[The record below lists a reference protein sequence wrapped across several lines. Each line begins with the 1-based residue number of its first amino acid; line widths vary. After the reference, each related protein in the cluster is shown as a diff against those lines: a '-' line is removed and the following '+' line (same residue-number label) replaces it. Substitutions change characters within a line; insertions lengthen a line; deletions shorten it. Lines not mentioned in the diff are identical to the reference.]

1 MGNAVYGGIGRG
13 VMKFFHREEVVISKA
28 RVGDTLRELRR
39 FAYAR
44 NEVVEELKHLYSQA
58 VDAKTTEVVINMLK
72 KHYSY
77 DEIVEL
83 AGTTKDNIIRI
94 AQLNKLAYN

>member
-1 MGNAVYGGIGRG
+1 LADYFA
-13 VMKFFHREEVVISKA
+13 KKEQEEVFDMVSFKWDWNRA
-28 RVGDTLRELRR
+28 M
-39 FAYAR
+39 
-44 NEVVEELKHLYSQA
+44 EVRAEEA
-58 VDAKTTEVVINMLK
+58 VDAKTAEVVINMLK